1 MEALVSKSGENRMM
15 VFDRRTAARAIMGL
29 GAASFLPSRVFAA
42 YARPYGPTA
51 PWNIPVADLAVHS
64 QSTIYRDRL
73 WNNGSTA
80 PGNINLTFD
89 GYTYPVYDAQQATGQ
104 YRVSTSSWA
113 NLNGKTMPWN
123 GSWKAATG
131 SDGQIIVLDPP
142 TGREWN
148 LWQVRFSGGVVTAT
162 NGNLVPGS
170 YWTKVD
176 GFRPS
181 RGCGIQYLAML
192 VRPGE
197 VADGAIRHALSMP
210 AKGVDRLLY
219 LPPATKTDGDRR
231 GISNGVPE
239 GMRFAL
245 RVTDAEIEAWIS
257 KLPAAL
263 GSATRQ
269 SARII
274 ARALRDYGWFITDY
288 AGSAHFQF
296 EDRLT
301 AGAQW
306 TSLGLGKISA
316 GWKEY
321 PRDLLDGLLQRE
333 RIYAL
338 APGS

>member
-1 MEALVSKSGENRMM
+1 M
-15 VFDRRTAARAIMGL
+15 
-29 GAASFLPSRVFAA
+29 PSRALA
-42 YARPYGPTA
+42 DSGRPYGPRA
-51 PWNIPVADLAVHS
+51 LWNVPVAGLAVHP

-73 WNNGSTA
+73 WYVGSRA
-80 PGNINLTFD
+80 GPGNINLTFD
-89 GYTYPVYDAQQATGQ
+89 VFTYPVYDARRASGQ
-104 YRVSTSSWA
+104 YRVYTSSPS
-113 NLNGKTMPWN
+113 NLHGKTMPWN
-123 GSWKAATG
+123 ANWRAARG
-131 SDGQIIVLDPP
+131 SDGQVIVLDPP
-142 TGREWN
+142 IGREWN
-148 LWQVRFSGGVVTAT
+148 LWQVRFSNGAVRAA

-197 VADGAIRHALSMP
+197 IADGTIRHALSMP
-210 AKGVDRLLY
+210 TKGVDRLLY
-219 LPPATKTDGDRR
+219 LAPATKTDGNRY
-231 GISNGVPE
+231 GINNGVPE

-263 GSATRQ
+263 GSATRR

-306 TSLGLGKISA
+306 ASLGLGKISA
-316 GWKEY
+316 GGKEY
-321 PRDLLDGLLQRE
+321 PRDLLDGLLQRN
-333 RIYAL
+333 RIYAV
-338 APGS
+338 APDQ